1 MIETQ
6 SRVKRWERI
15 NLDGLE
21 IYRRYANGIVVEEI
35 ESLHLVVGKQRILLV
50 DDVLQTDNP
59 KLPTGALHR
68 YQYSN
73 NVLSAS
79 LELNDQASVISY
91 EEYHPYGTTAYRA
104 TNKDIEVP
112 PKRYRYTGMERD
124 EESGLSYHS
133 RRYYASWLS
142 GGFLRSSRIGRR
154 PKRISIRSPVAITS
168 NDTTGL
174 QATLSTFPF
183 VADGR
188 YGWLHSLQD
197 TQKNMLFRPTG

>member
-1 MIETQ
+1 MGLSRHDPGFGSQGGGWSYYNYDAGKQRSRKVIETQ

-142 GGFLRSSRIGRR
+142 GWISTIQQDWQTAQTYINTLASR
-154 PKRISIRSPVAITS
+154 
-168 NDTTGL
+168 NH
-174 QATLSTFPF
+174 Q
-183 VADGR
+183 
-188 YGWLHSLQD
+188 
-197 TQKNMLFRPTG
+197 